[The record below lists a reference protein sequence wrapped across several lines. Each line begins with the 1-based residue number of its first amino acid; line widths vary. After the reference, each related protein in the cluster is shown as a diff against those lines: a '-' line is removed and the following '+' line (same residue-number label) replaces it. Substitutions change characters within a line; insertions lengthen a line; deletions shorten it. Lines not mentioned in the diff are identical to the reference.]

1 MRVVICEDEK
11 SQLQMIHNVIKN
23 YSSFHLP
30 DVEIVLCTTKPEEVL
45 EFIERSGADCYFF
58 DIELNSGMDGLKLAQ
73 TIREKDPLASII
85 FVTSYAEKLRLTFKY
100 KVAALD
106 FIVKDSDGE
115 KFKNNIIDALKTAY
129 KRYLA
134 LGQNDESRIF
144 QIKVG
149 ENIRNIRMDDIY
161 YFETS
166 LKAHKIRVYT
176 KIGNY
181 EFYGNLRDLEKL
193 DNRFCRIHN
202 SYLININYFDEYDSK
217 NRILKLKNGYECLV
231 SYRYFKNLKK
241 HLN

>member
-1 MRVVICEDEK
+1 MRVVICEDER
-11 SQLQMIHNVIKN
+11 SQLKFIHDVINK

-30 DVEIVLCTTKPEEVL
+30 DVEIVLCAAKPEEVL
-45 EFIERSGADCYFF
+45 KFIEMANADCYFF
-58 DIELNSGMDGLKLAQ
+58 DIEFGSHIDGLNLAE

-106 FIVKDSDGE
+106 FIVKELDE
-115 KFKNNIIDALKTAY
+115 ENFKKNIIDALKTAY

-134 LGQNDESRIF
+134 LGQDQGSKVF
-144 QIKVG
+144 QIRVG

-166 LKAHKIRVYT
+166 PKAHKIRVYT
-176 KIGNY
+176 KTGNY
-181 EFYGNLRDLEKL
+181 EFYGNLKDLEKL
-193 DNRFCRIHN
+193 DKRFCRIHN
-202 SYLININYFDEYDSK
+202 SYVINIHHFEEYDSK
-217 NRILKLKNGYECLV
+217 NRVLKLKNGHDCLV

-241 HLN
+241 HLT

>member
-1 MRVVICEDEK
+1 
-11 SQLQMIHNVIKN
+11 MIHNVIKN